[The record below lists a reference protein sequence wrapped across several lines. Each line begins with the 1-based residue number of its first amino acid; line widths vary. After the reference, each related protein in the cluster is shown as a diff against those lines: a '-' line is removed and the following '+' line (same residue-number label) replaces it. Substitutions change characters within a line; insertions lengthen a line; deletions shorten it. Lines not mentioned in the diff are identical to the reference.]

1 MDLVVDKE
9 NNRKKITLSWEN
21 VTVSVNDHK
30 QTFLQSVWSDIR
42 SGSRIRKLELL
53 KKVSGY
59 AESNNMIAIMGPSGA
74 GKTTLLSTIAKKIQP
89 TCGSIRINGLDVS
102 DIIMSQ
108 ISSYMDQCNA
118 MSVDLTSREHLLFM
132 CALKMDKNKS
142 YRERSD
148 RTDKLLN
155 EFGLHECKNNLITK
169 LSAGERKRLFLI
181 SELVARPKIIFLDEP
196 TTDLDSLTAMNII
209 EMLKL
214 ISIKDT
220 LVICTIHQPGMAM
233 YNLFTHI
240 VLLADGRNVF
250 SGSIED
256 VKPFF
261 ESLGFRCPAGIDQ
274 SEYHISILS
283 QHDPMKSTEEQSLKI
298 SEAFLQSSYYKLP
311 AIEKDS
317 KENIQ
322 TNLCNKPGQLKQ
334 LFWLLWRI
342 YKKKKRTFFSDN
354 LSWISFLISMIAVS
368 LFFYGNNTN
377 TQKGMQNVR
386 GALYMM
392 TSEIIFTVAY
402 SVIYELPSDIINY
415 LRETSIYGPGVYYI
429 ATFIGLIPKSIMKSF
444 MFTLSI
450 VLTLHNNIY
459 WNDILY
465 YCLSTTLGAICGTA
479 YGMMMSSWTM
489 NINLTTIIMV
499 PIDMIFLLTAGI
511 FYNLRSLP
519 TYLRYIKYL
528 SIFYY
533 INECLSII
541 YWSHVD
547 KIDCELGEGLP
558 CLENGTEVLYEYGYN
573 GSNFILDLCGM
584 IILTIVMSIVGYF
597 GVKRTRRLLFDKMDP
612 ALPSPS
618 SSGHVTRTNQECW
631 TDEEDMFLF
640 ILIKNRIEI
649 MHPTSSA
656 ETKAQLWIEVE
667 ERLNKKYKKRRDIN
681 CVKERWEKLKSL
693 AKLDVY
699 TFLSKIKKKLPRNT
713 SYRPSNFNLQ
723 IWKLLKPHKMKQGE
737 SDDANEY
744 TAYISSFEFPNEIN
758 ILLDN
763 LIRMSDIV
771 FDPNFSSS
779 SSSTISERSRSL
791 SPPRTMSPV
800 VNTSYRSRSVQ
811 PAVNSYMTYED
822 LTLLSDEENEA
833 RRISRMETK
842 RSLLSDLRSLSIDQ
856 VPERLLL
863 MNKSWESNL
872 RNVSSFNP
880 NDRWIRLIQSD
891 LRREDLTGATD
902 EFEKEMYRPETSRTE
917 PSRTAPSSSRQ
928 PRAEPSSIEP
938 SGAGPSRTESSR
950 TEPSRTEPSRIEPS
964 RIEPSNIEPSKTETS
979 RAEPSR
985 AEPSRAKP
993 MRAKLIRTKP
1003 IDIELP
1009 PFDDASG
1016 YLKEFNVRTSDDSNE
1031 ERSPQRAR
1039 CAELKIE
1046 PRRSTDQLSS
1056 SNITWVVLRES
1067 QITMVDNPN
1076 EERGAQSQPR
1086 IEPTDQS
1093 NNQLSSSNIT
1103 WVVLKESH
1111 VTTVDDPNEERG
1123 TQSQLRTEP
1132 TNQSNRQWFY
1142 SNEKWIHL
1150 KESNVAPMDDS
1161 GEKQTSP
1168 ILLENE
1174 PVYRSDARFLS
1185 TSDKIKE
1192 SDIRTRDDNETRQM
1206 QRTHWNES
1214 NQQFVRSLYPG
1225 ERWIRLRETDKS
1237 TSDDSGE
1244 ERRIRAI
1251 QRNELLFQSD
1261 VAVFHS
1267 PSKRIKLK
1275 DLEEQDSSILKD
1287 NVRERRTSQELKI
1300 HPALLSG
1307 VKPFQPTDN
1316 WIELSETDVMTGDS
1330 SESSE
1335 HIREV
1340 RGTFRIDPSSY
1351 TDAQPTDKCAKYKE
1365 SNVKTSDDS
1374 SEEKTTSTASRT
1386 ESIYYSD
1393 DSCVSEAWITIRAP
1407 DGSIEAIPMDSA
1419 RIVAEKVQRV
1429 PKKSLSTRTS
1439 VQPYYPESWLRI
1451 KESLI
1456 REKKESRRSLSS
1468 PPHVQSYHPIPL
1480 PRTRKSIIRESD
1492 VFMKPADSDIRPAP
1506 RALPRLPRDIPA
1518 RTIDSNIE
1526 VRPGPSSAR
1535 KLVSPPRV
1543 QPYYP
1548 DSWIRIRE
1556 SPTWNRGIRRTD
1568 NEIEV
1573 KPARRLLSNLPDV
1586 QPYYSES
1593 WTRMMEPSIRER
1605 NIRSSINESEIR
1617 SSSRNLST
1625 QHRVLFS
1632 DKHVRIR
1639 EPDIRERSPMRQT
1652 SSSTDSRSSTRAET
1666 GRHDVRFNKRRETD
1680 IREDDHFVR
1689 TDYRSQQFTEQ
1700 IFAEEEHLRRLNVLR
1715 AQESEIFL
1723 LETELLENQIHI
1735 QRMESNLET
1744 IQMRKRVALSE
1755 YKMAELKE
1763 MMVEMNISDYKS
1775 QARMTGDPGSGAN
1788 RGTGGAGSIRAA
1800 GGAFGQM
1807 EIAHEEQFFYNQQ
1820 REQIRKLREGIRDEI
1835 AFHEEQIRRHQE
1847 AIERHNARM
1856 SEIHNPPEEQ

>member
-1 MDLVVDKE
+1 
-9 NNRKKITLSWEN
+9 
-21 VTVSVNDHK
+21 
-30 QTFLQSVWSDIR
+30 
-42 SGSRIRKLELL
+42 
-53 KKVSGY
+53 
-59 AESNNMIAIMGPSGA
+59 
-74 GKTTLLSTIAKKIQP
+74 
-89 TCGSIRINGLDVS
+89 
-102 DIIMSQ
+102 
-108 ISSYMDQCNA
+108 
-118 MSVDLTSREHLLFM
+118 
-132 CALKMDKNKS
+132 
-142 YRERSD
+142 
-148 RTDKLLN
+148 
-155 EFGLHECKNNLITK
+155 
-169 LSAGERKRLFLI
+169 
-181 SELVARPKIIFLDEP
+181 
-196 TTDLDSLTAMNII
+196 
-209 EMLKL
+209 
-214 ISIKDT
+214 
-220 LVICTIHQPGMAM
+220 
-233 YNLFTHI
+233 
-240 VLLADGRNVF
+240 
-250 SGSIED
+250 
-256 VKPFF
+256 
-261 ESLGFRCPAGIDQ
+261 
-274 SEYHISILS
+274 
-283 QHDPMKSTEEQSLKI
+283 
-298 SEAFLQSSYYKLP
+298 
-311 AIEKDS
+311 
-317 KENIQ
+317 
-322 TNLCNKPGQLKQ
+322 
-334 LFWLLWRI
+334 
-342 YKKKKRTFFSDN
+342 
-354 LSWISFLISMIAVS
+354 
-368 LFFYGNNTN
+368 
-377 TQKGMQNVR
+377 
-386 GALYMM
+386 
-392 TSEIIFTVAY
+392 
-402 SVIYELPSDIINY
+402 
-415 LRETSIYGPGVYYI
+415 
-429 ATFIGLIPKSIMKSF
+429 
-444 MFTLSI
+444 
-450 VLTLHNNIY
+450 
-459 WNDILY
+459 
-465 YCLSTTLGAICGTA
+465 
-479 YGMMMSSWTM
+479 
-489 NINLTTIIMV
+489 
-499 PIDMIFLLTAGI
+499 
-511 FYNLRSLP
+511 
-519 TYLRYIKYL
+519 
-528 SIFYY
+528 
-533 INECLSII
+533 
-541 YWSHVD
+541 
-547 KIDCELGEGLP
+547 
-558 CLENGTEVLYEYGYN
+558 
-573 GSNFILDLCGM
+573 
-584 IILTIVMSIVGYF
+584 
-597 GVKRTRRLLFDKMDP
+597 MDP

-618 SSGHVTRTNQECW
+618 SSAHITRTNQESW

-640 ILIKNRIEI
+640 ILIKNRFEI
-649 MHPTSSA
+649 INPTSSA
-656 ETKAQLWIEVE
+656 ETKAELWIEVE
-667 ERLNKKYKKRRDIN
+667 ERLNKKYKKKRDIN

-723 IWKLLKPHKMKQGE
+723 IWKLLKPHKIKEGE
-737 SDDANEY
+737 SDDTNEY
-744 TAYISSFEFPNEIN
+744 TKYISSFEFPDEIN
-758 ILLDN
+758 TLLDN

-779 SSSTISERSRSL
+779 SSSNISERSRSL

-800 VNTSYRSRSVQ
+800 VYTSYRSRSVQ
-811 PAVNSYMTYED
+811 PAVNSYITYED

-833 RRISRMETK
+833 RRISRMETR

-856 VPERLLL
+856 VPERLLT
-863 MNKSWESNL
+863 MNTSWESNL
-872 RNVSSFNP
+872 RNVSSFYP
-880 NDRWIRLIQSD
+880 NDRWVRLIKSG
-891 LRREDLTGATD
+891 LRREDPTGATD
-902 EFEKEMYRPETSRTE
+902 EKEMYRPETSRTE
-917 PSRTAPSSSRQ
+917 PSRTAPSSSQQ

-950 TEPSRTEPSRIEPS
+950 TEPSRTESSRTEPSRIEPS
-964 RIEPSNIEPSKTETS
+964 RIEPSNIEPSKAESS

-985 AEPSRAKP
+985 TEPSRAEP
-993 MRAKLIRTKP
+993 MRVKLVKAKA
-1003 IDIELP
+1003 IELSSH
-1009 PFDDASG
+1009 DDASAH
-1016 YLKEFNVRTSDDSNE
+1016 LKEFNIGTSDDSNE
-1031 ERSPQRAR
+1031 ERSLQRAK

-1046 PRRSTDQLSS
+1046 PHRSTDQLSS

-1067 QITMVDNPN
+1067 HIAMVDNPN
-1076 EERGAQSQPR
+1076 EERGAHSQPR

-1123 TQSQLRTEP
+1123 AQSQPRTEP

-1142 SNEKWIHL
+1142 SNEKWIQL
-1150 KESNVAPMDDS
+1150 KESNVAPMDDG
-1161 GEKQTSP
+1161 GEKQASP

-1174 PVYRSDARFLS
+1174 PVYRSDARFFS
-1185 TSDKIKE
+1185 TSNKTKE
-1192 SDIRTRDDNETRQM
+1192 SDIRMRDDNETRQI

-1214 NQQFVRSLYPG
+1214 NQQFANNIRSVYPG
-1225 ERWIRLRETDKS
+1225 ERWIRLRETDRS

-1267 PSKRIKLK
+1267 PNKRIKLR

-1287 NVRERRTSQELKI
+1287 NVRERKTSQELKI

-1307 VKPFQPTDN
+1307 VKPFQPSDN
-1316 WIELSETDVMTGDS
+1316 WIELSETDVRTGDS
-1330 SESSE
+1330 SESNE

-1351 TDAQPTDKCAKYKE
+1351 TNAQRTDKCVKYKE
-1365 SNVKTSDDS
+1365 SIVKTSDDS

-1393 DSCVSEAWITIRAP
+1393 DSCVSEAWLTIRAP

-1419 RIVAEKVQRV
+1419 HIVTEKVQRV
-1429 PKKSLSTRTS
+1429 PKKNLSTRTT

-1468 PPHVQSYHPIPL
+1468 PPHVQSYHPVPQ
-1480 PRTRKSIIRESD
+1480 PRTRKSIIREPD

-1506 RALPRLPRDIPA
+1506 RVLPRLSRDSPA
-1518 RTIDSNIE
+1518 RTIDSDIE

-1535 KLVSPPRV
+1535 KLVSPPSV

-1556 SPTWNRGIRRTD
+1556 SPARNRGIRRTES
-1568 NEIEV
+1568 EIEV
-1573 KPARRLLSNLPDV
+1573 KPARRLLPNLPDV
-1586 QPYYSES
+1586 QSYYPES

-1617 SSSRNLST
+1617 SSPRNLST

-1632 DKHVRIR
+1632 DKQVRIR

-1652 SSSTDSRSSTRAET
+1652 SSSTDSRSSTRAEA
-1666 GRHDVRFNKRRETD
+1666 GRHDVRFNRRRETD
-1680 IREDDHFVR
+1680 IREDDHYVR

-1700 IFAEEEHLRRLNVLR
+1700 IFAEEEHLRRLNILR
-1715 AQESEIFL
+1715 AQETEMFL

-1856 SEIHNPPEEQ
+1856 TEIHNPPEEQ

>member
-1 MDLVVDKE
+1 MDFVVDKE

-42 SGSRIRKLELL
+42 RGSRIRKLEIL

-89 TCGSIRINGLDVS
+89 TCGSIKINGLDVS

-142 YRERSD
+142 YREKSD
-148 RTDKLLN
+148 RADKLLN

-196 TTDLDSLTAMNII
+196 TTDLDSLTAMNIV

-261 ESLGFRCPAGIDQ
+261 ESLGFRCPASIDQ

-317 KENIQ
+317 KEKIQ

-402 SVIYELPSDIINY
+402 SVIYELPLDIINY

-444 MFTLSI
+444 MFTLLI

-558 CLENGTEVLYEYGYN
+558 CLENGTEVLYEYGYI

-584 IILTIVMSIVGYF
+584 IMLTIVMSIVGYL
-597 GVKRTRRLLFDKMDP
+597 GVKRTRRLLFDKMNP
-612 ALPSPS
+612 ALPLPS
-618 SSGHVTRTNQECW
+618 SSAHIARTNQKSW

-640 ILIKNRIEI
+640 ILIKNRFEI
-649 MHPTSSA
+649 INPTSNA

-667 ERLNKKYKKRRDIN
+667 ERLNKKYKKKREIN
-681 CVKERWEKLKSL
+681 CIKERWEKLKSL

-699 TFLSKIKKKLPRNT
+699 TFLSKIERKLPRNT
-713 SYRPSNFNLQ
+713 NYRPSNFNLQ
-723 IWKLLKPHKMKQGE
+723 IWKLLKPHKMKEGE

-744 TAYISSFEFPNEIN
+744 ITYISSFEFPDDIN
-758 ILLDN
+758 TLLDN

-771 FDPNFSSS
+771 FDPNFFSSS
-779 SSSTISERSRSL
+779 SSNISERSRSL

-811 PAVNSYMTYED
+811 PAVNSYITYED
-822 LTLLSDEENEA
+822 LTLLSDEENET
-833 RRISRMETK
+833 RRISRMETR
-842 RSLLSDLRSLSIDQ
+842 RSLLSGLRSLSIDQ
-856 VPERLLL
+856 VPERILS
-863 MNKSWESNL
+863 MNTSWESNL
-872 RNVSSFNP
+872 RNVSSFYP
-880 NDRWIRLIQSD
+880 SDRWINLIQFD
-891 LRREDLTGATD
+891 LKKEDPTGATD
-902 EFEKEMYRPETSRTE
+902 EFEKEMYRPKTSRTE
-917 PSRTAPSSSRQ
+917 PSRTAPSSSQ
-928 PRAEPSSIEP
+928 HPRAEPSSIEP

-950 TEPSRTEPSRIEPS
+950 TEPSRTEPSRTEPSRIEPS
-964 RIEPSNIEPSKTETS
+964 RIEPSNIEPSRT
-979 RAEPSR
+979 EPSW
-985 AEPSRAKP
+985 AKP
-993 MRAKLIRTKP
+993 IG
-1003 IDIELP
+1003 IELFP
-1009 PFDDASG
+1009 QDDASVH
-1016 YLKEFNVRTSDDSNE
+1016 LKEFNIRTSDDSNE
-1031 ERSPQRAR
+1031 ERSSQRAR

-1046 PRRSTDQLSS
+1046 PDRSTDQLSS
-1056 SNITWVVLRES
+1056 SNITWAVLRES
-1067 QITMVDNPN
+1067 HITMVDNPI

-1111 VTTVDDPNEERG
+1111 MTTVDDPNEERG
-1123 TQSQLRTEP
+1123 AQSQLRTEP

-1150 KESNVAPMDDS
+1150 KESNVTSMDDNS
-1161 GEKQTSP
+1161 EKRASS
-1168 ILLENE
+1168 ILSENE
-1174 PVYRSDARFLS
+1174 PVHRSDARFLS
-1185 TSDKIKE
+1185 TSDKTKE
-1192 SDIRTRDDNETRQM
+1192 SDIRTRDDNETRQI
-1206 QRTHWNES
+1206 QRTQWNES
-1214 NQQFVRSLYPG
+1214 NQQFVQSLYPN
-1225 ERWIRLRETDKS
+1225 ERWIRLKETDKS

-1275 DLEEQDSSILKD
+1275 EVEEQDSSILKD
-1287 NVRERRTSQELKI
+1287 NVRERRTSQEMKI

-1307 VKPFQPTDN
+1307 VKPFKPINN
-1316 WIELSETDVMTGDS
+1316 WIELSETDVRTDS

-1335 HIREV
+1335 YIREV
-1340 RGTFRIDPSSY
+1340 RETFRIDPSSY
-1351 TDAQPTDKCAKYKE
+1351 TDAQSTDKWFKYKE

-1374 SEEKTTSTASRT
+1374 SEEKTTSTTSRT
-1386 ESIYYSD
+1386 ESIFYSD
-1393 DSCVSEAWITIRAP
+1393 DSCVSEAWVTIRAP
-1407 DGSIEAIPMDSA
+1407 DGSIEAIPMNSA
-1419 RIVAEKVQRV
+1419 HIVTEKVQRV
-1429 PKKSLSTRTS
+1429 PKNNLSTRTS
-1439 VQPYYPESWLRI
+1439 VQPHYPESWLRI
-1451 KESLI
+1451 KEFLI
-1456 REKKESRRSLSS
+1456 KEKKESRRSLSS
-1468 PPHVQSYHPIPL
+1468 PPHVQSYHPVPQ
-1480 PRTRKSIIRESD
+1480 PRTRKSIIKEPD
-1492 VFMKPADSDIRPAP
+1492 VFMKPAGSDIRPTP

-1518 RTIDSNIE
+1518 RTIDSDVE

-1535 KLVSPPRV
+1535 KFVSPPRV

-1556 SPTWNRGIRRTD
+1556 SPARNRGTRRTD
-1568 NEIEV
+1568 SEVEV
-1573 KPARRLLSNLPDV
+1573 KPPRRRLPNIPDV
-1586 QPYYSES
+1586 QPYYPELS
-1593 WTRMMEPSIRER
+1593 TRMMEPSIRER
-1605 NIRSSINESEIR
+1605 NIRSSMNESEIR
-1617 SSSRNLST
+1617 SSRNLST
-1625 QHRVLFS
+1625 EHRVLFS
-1632 DKHVRIR
+1632 DKQIRIR

-1652 SSSTDSRSSTRAET
+1652 SSFTDSRSSTRAEA
-1666 GRHDVRFNKRRETD
+1666 GRHDVRFNRRREAD

-1689 TDYRSQQFTEQ
+1689 TDYHSQQFTEE

-1715 AQESEIFL
+1715 AQESDVFL
-1723 LETELLENQIHI
+1723 LENELLENQIYI

-1763 MMVEMNISDYKS
+1763 MMVEMNINDYKS
-1775 QARMTGDPGSGAN
+1775 QARMSGEPGSGAN